1 MSKISTFSEDTEG
14 GRNCCT
20 CCLSFIF
27 TAGLTSLFLWLSLRA
42 DKPKCSIQN
51 FFIPALGKDPNS
63 RDNTTLNFM
72 VRCDNPNKDKG
83 IYYDDVH
90 LNFSTINT
98 TKINSSA
105 LVLVG
110 NYTVPKF
117 YQGHKKKAK
126 KWGQVKPLNNQTVL
140 RAVLPNGSAVFRLDL
155 KTQVRFKIVFW
166 KTKRYGVEVG
176 ADVEVNGDGVKAQ
189 KKGIKMKKSDSS
201 FPLRSSFPISVLMN
215 LLVFFAIR

>member
-1 MSKISTFSEDTEG
+1 MNQDRDTERG
-14 GRNCCT
+14 GNCCT

-42 DKPKCSIQN
+42 GKPKCSIQN
-51 FFIPALGKDPNS
+51 FYIPALSKNLSS

-72 VRCDNPNKDKG
+72 VRCDNPNRDQG

-105 LVLVG
+105 LVLVA

-155 KTQVRFKIVFW
+155 KTRVRFKIIFW
-166 KTKRYGVEVG
+166 KTKRYGIEVG

-201 FPLRSSFPISVLMN
+201 FPLRSSFPICVLMN
-215 LLVFFAIR
+215 LLVFLAIR